1 MLFNPLSWLS
11 DRERA
16 SVLLVAGL
24 LQTFLCRVSSWLT
37 GIPRGQECPK
47 QLEALQGRFS
57 QRSPHVSRTSEK
69 AGEVVPGL

>member
-16 SVLLVAGL
+16 SVLLVAAL

-37 GIPRGQECPK
+37 GIPQGQECPNNLRLFK
-47 QLEALQGRFS
+47 TGLVKEA
-57 QRSPHVSRTSEK
+57 HVSRTSEK